1 MLSNRIRNGFAFTSL
16 QPKRIL
22 THEIL
27 SRRAFSYHYHN
38 RCYYQSQ
45 LMMNARDLS
54 SMSSSYHPTRTEVRK
69 MKVAELKQ
77 QLKARNLDVS
87 GLRNDL
93 MQRLLDHLEDTTI
106 VSSLNPKDT
115 KSNHRTTKK
124 EKYISP
130 EMQYVL
136 RYSGLSNHI
145 DAHGSCGLILY
156 NSDTEKEVW
165 SGYMFFQNGES
176 APEAEMK
183 ALLIT
188 LRTLLKLGVKHLIIQ
203 GYAQSTVLNQLQGNF
218 GVKSKDLK
226 VLYKNLQPL
235 MKEFDSFE
243 VWGIPQDQLRKAQR
257 LAKKA
262 VIAKDSTGFDGL
274 ISDDTKIKALTE
286 TMEDDHHSSHTD
298 YLGDENIVTEE
309 ENSITWTPLP
319 TLSPTKEYIL
329 RFDGG
334 SRGNPGNAGAGMA
347 LFDSET
353 GMEQWCAYKWLES
366 TTNNVAE
373 YEGLIIGLEMAKDM
387 GVRHLLC
394 EGDSTLIIKQVTGEW
409 ACKKDHLKPF
419 YKKAKELINEF
430 HSIKFQYIPRADN
443 ARADELANI
452 AMDRRSSS
460 GIDIIDSEMVPQTNK
475 LPEKE
480 SEDDDKLLEAFLLN
494 VPEPLLRETVDPK
507 KAYTLRFTGGSK
519 SGCYASVAEI
529 VDSFTNEKKWN
540 GVYFTHDKACTQVVA
555 QYCGLIIGLRKASAM
570 GIKRLLVDSPSQ
582 VVIRQLNGKYAVKNN
597 GMKICHRIVRDLC
610 TNFDEIDFSDEETDE
625 YSNMN
630 IKTLY
635 HIAMQERQTFLGD
648 Y

>member
-1 MLSNRIRNGFAFTSL
+1 MSVFMLSNRIRNGFAFTNL
-16 QPKRIL
+16 KPNRIL
-22 THEIL
+22 AHEIP
-27 SRRAFSYHYHN
+27 STTTRRTSSSHYH
-38 RCYYQSQ
+38 RCYHQSQ
-45 LMMNARDLS
+45 LMMNTRDVSTS
-54 SMSSSYHPTRTEVRK
+54 SVLTRTEVRK
-69 MKVAELKQ
+69 MKVADLKK
-77 QLKARNLDVS
+77 QLKARNLDVN

-93 MQRLLDHLEDTTI
+93 MQRLLDHLEDTTSD
-106 VSSLNPKDT
+106 SSLNRKT
-115 KSNHRTTKK
+115 KIKSNHTKNKK

-136 RYSGLSNHI
+136 RYSGLSNHV
-145 DAHGSCGLILY
+145 DAKGSCGLILY
-156 NSDTEKEVW
+156 NADTEKEVW

-183 ALLIT
+183 GLLIAV
-188 LRTLLKLGVKHLIIQ
+188 RNLLKLGVKHLIIQ
-203 GYAQSTVLNQLQGNF
+203 GYAQSAVLNQLQGNF

-226 VLYKNLQPL
+226 VLYERLQPL
-235 MKEFDSFE
+235 MKELDSCE

-262 VIAKDSTGFDGL
+262 IQEKDSTGFDSL
-274 ISDDTKIKALTE
+274 LPDDAKNDVLAEAVDDDQQSLHAEHVDDESTVTG
-286 TMEDDHHSSHTD
+286 ED
-298 YLGDENIVTEE
+298 
-309 ENSITWTPLP
+309 NSITWTPLP
-319 TLSPTKEYIL
+319 TLSPRKEYIL

-353 GMEQWCAYKWLES
+353 GLEQWCAYKWLQS

-387 GVRHLLC
+387 GARHLVC

-409 ACKKDHLKPF
+409 ACKKDHLKPL
-419 YKKAKELINEF
+419 YKKARDLIKEF
-430 HSIKFQYIPRADN
+430 DSIKFQYIPRADN
-443 ARADELANI
+443 GRADELANI

-460 GIDIIDSEMVPQTNK
+460 GIDIVD
-475 LPEKE
+475 PETAPLTTE
-480 SEDDDKLLEAFLLN
+480 SQDKDDLLEAFLLN
-494 VPEPLLRETVDPK
+494 LPEPLLRETVDPK

-540 GVYFTHDKACTQVVA
+540 GAYFTHDTACTQVIA
-555 QYCGLIIGLRKASAM
+555 QYCGLILGLRKASAM

-582 VVIRQLNGKYAVKNN
+582 VVIRQLNGKYGVKNN

-610 TNFDEIDFSDEETDE
+610 KNFDEIDFSDDEIDE

-630 IKTLY
+630 VKTLY
-635 HIAMQERQTFLGD
+635 HIAMQERQTLLGD